1 MVKLTGTT
9 LRDIKFSGC
18 KLLGLHFEDCS
29 DFLFSV
35 SFDNCILNLSSFY
48 KRKLKKIIFKNTSL
62 QEVDFTEAD
71 LSFAQF
77 DNCDLRGATFVGT
90 ILEKA
95 DFRNAYNYAIDPE
108 LNRIKKAKFSLS
120 GIAGLL
126 NKYDIEIG

>member
-1 MVKLTGTT
+1 
-9 LRDIKFSGC
+9 
-18 KLLGLHFEDCS
+18 LGLHFEDCS

-71 LSFAQF
+71 LSLAQF
-77 DNCDLRGATFVGT
+77 DNCGLRGATFVAT

-95 DFRNAYNYAIDPE
+95 DFRNAHNYAIDPE
-108 LNRIKKAKFSLS
+108 LNRIKKAKFSLG